1 MVASLTLLLILAVA
15 LAGVAAGVN
24 TYFGSDGAVTAQ
36 GPRIELDELASC
48 TNIVVDLDRIEMA
61 LPQQL
66 AILPGPEQKLRISTE
81 PQVTI
86 SAVLLPREEVDA
98 VLLGFNTCLMNLDSQ
113 NWSITRSAVGQPWLQ
128 VDQVAGRTDITSGE
142 SVAFD
147 IESVFNSTLIIE
159 FEKPV
164 PSISTL
170 LLDAEV
176 RYPGAQSWAL
186 WCTIVASLALVLSV
200 ILVVTVIVKID
211 KGRDRSRCNHD
222 AMAALDDPQCCE
234 PAAAPRYP
242 CFFLP
247 TPQCGKLFRG
257 PVCPG
262 YRGCDRLG

>member
-1 MVASLTLLLILAVA
+1 MRFLRQVLMVASLTLLLILAVA

-128 VDQVAGRTDITSGE
+128 VDQVAGRTDITAHGFRVGTIAVMLMTVMCI
-142 SVAFD
+142 VAM
-147 IESVFNSTLIIE
+147 V
-159 FEKPV
+159 V
-164 PSISTL
+164 
-170 LLDAEV
+170 
-176 RYPGAQSWAL
+176 
-186 WCTIVASLALVLSV
+186 TIVRHNEPHKLAQVFYCNVL
-200 ILVVTVIVKID
+200 
-211 KGRDRSRCNHD
+211 
-222 AMAALDDPQCCE
+222 
-234 PAAAPRYP
+234 
-242 CFFLP
+242 
-247 TPQCGKLFRG
+247 
-257 PVCPG
+257 
-262 YRGCDRLG
+262 

>member
-1 MVASLTLLLILAVA
+1 MRFLRQVLMVASLTLLLILAVA

-86 SAVLLPREEVDA
+86 SAVLLPREEADA
-98 VLLGFNTCLMNLDSQ
+98 ALLGFNTCLMNLDSQ

-200 ILVVTVIVKID
+200 ILVVTVIVKNRQ
-211 KGRDRSRCNHD
+211 GSRSIEV
-222 AMAALDDPQCCE
+222 QS
-234 PAAAPRYP
+234 
-242 CFFLP
+242 
-247 TPQCGKLFRG
+247 
-257 PVCPG
+257 
-262 YRGCDRLG
+262 